1 MFDHIKKILKVVKK
15 YTRAKSLFGMR
26 YSWIL
31 ARSKNLELFRFVQA
45 KEIRIKFTEVESYLL
60 ESRSHEKNTYNIV
73 ENESQWISCMNNV
86 MKGDNVIVFEL
97 FEKRGFSNGGEGC
110 PLLFLKS
117 YLFQRHNLLCQTE
130 TKYHSN

>member
-26 YSWIL
+26 DSWIL

-45 KEIRIKFTEVESYLL
+45 IEFRLKFTEVESYFL
-60 ESRSHEKNTYNIV
+60 ESRSHEKNTYNIF

-117 YLFQRHNLLCQTE
+117 YLFQGHNLLCQTE
-130 TKYHSN
+130 TKYYSN

>member
-26 YSWIL
+26 DSWIL

-45 KEIRIKFTEVESYLL
+45 KEIRLKFTEVESYFL
-60 ESRSHEKNTYNIV
+60 ESRSHEKNTYNIF

-86 MKGDNVIVFEL
+86 MKGDNVIMFEL
-97 FEKRGFSNGGEGC
+97 FKERGFSNGGEGC

-117 YLFQRHNLLCQTE
+117 YLFQGHNLLCQTE